1 MTLDSVTRISTVH
14 FEALGVI
21 RAHLPDALRPV
32 RSLPQ
37 MAGMSIGGERATYYQ
52 PMHSE

>member
-1 MTLDSVTRISTVH
+1 MALVLVSETTISP